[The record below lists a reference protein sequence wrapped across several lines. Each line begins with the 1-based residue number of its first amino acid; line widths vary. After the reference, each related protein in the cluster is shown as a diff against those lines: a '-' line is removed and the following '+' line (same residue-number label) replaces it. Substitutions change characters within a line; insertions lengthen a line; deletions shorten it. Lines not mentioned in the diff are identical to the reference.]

1 MLFFLDLNK
10 RKSMMNNNDVNY
22 EESSSQQQHM
32 STMSPASL
40 MSQAP
45 STYTRVRAPPGFG
58 PQPQHMPVT
67 LNSAPFS
74 AGDIQGLTSHSLS
87 SSAGS
92 NLFGSHGPIGLG
104 SRHLSS
110 NSLSASASSMNFRDG
125 NTNSLRST
133 NSSRSDL
140 ASLSGRW

>member
-1 MLFFLDLNK
+1 
-10 RKSMMNNNDVNY
+10 MMNND
-22 EESSSQQQHM
+22 SSNFEGNTSQQQTL
-32 STMSPASL
+32 STMPQASL

-58 PQPQHMPVT
+58 PQPQRLPVT
-67 LNSAPFS
+67 LNNAPFS
-74 AGDIQGLTSHSLS
+74 ASEIQGLTSHSLS

-92 NLFGSHGPIGLG
+92 NLFGNHGPIGLG
-104 SRHLSS
+104 SRHMSS
-110 NSLSASASSMNFRDG
+110 SSLSASASSMNFRDAD
-125 NTNSLRST
+125 NLRST